1 MSDDLEQVEVMQKKF
16 DDFQSDLKANEV
28 RLAEMNEIA
37 MQLVTLGQTDAAIKI
52 QAQLEDLNKKWTDLQ
67 SVTNERVAAFEK
79 AHEVQ
84 RFHRDVDETK
94 DWIQEKDEALSID
107 DLGKDLRSVQALQRK
122 HEGLERDL
130 AALGDKIRQ
139 LDELGR
145 KLTKNH
151 PESADVI
158 YSKQKEINEEWTLLQ
173 MKANNRKEK
182 LLDSYDL
189 QRFLS
194 DYRDLMSWISSMKGL
209 IASDELATDVTG
221 AEALLERHQE
231 HRTEIDA
238 RAGTFQAFELFG
250 QQLLQ
255 ANHYASMEV
264 QDKLESMNEAREDLE
279 KAWIA
284 RRMQLDQCLELQLF
298 YRDCEQAENWMS
310 SREAFLAS
318 DEVDNEG
325 DNVEALIKKHEDFDK
340 AIGNQEEKIES
351 LSTYADQLMAGPHY
365 AVDDIDSKKKDVL
378 ARWQELKEALV
389 SFSSSIF
396 VRNLC

>member
-1 MSDDLEQVEVMQKKF
+1 MLRFQDVSDDLEQVEVMQKKF

-28 RLAEMNEIA
+28 RLAEMNDIA

-52 QAQLEDLNKKWTDLQ
+52 QAQLDDLNKKWTDLQ

-107 DLGKDLRSVQALQRK
+107 DLGKDLRNVQALQRK

-145 KLTKNH
+145 KLIKNH
-151 PESADVI
+151 PESSEVI
-158 YSKQKEINEEWTLLQ
+158 YSKQKEINEEWTQLQ

-325 DNVEALIKKHEDFDK
+325 DNVEALIKK
-340 AIGNQEEKIES
+340 
-351 LSTYADQLMAGPHY
+351 
-365 AVDDIDSKKKDVL
+365 
-378 ARWQELKEALV
+378 V
-389 SFSSSIF
+389 SFF
-396 VRNLC
+396 